1 MRNFS
6 RQHVSIEEF
15 CCANLI
21 STTKRDD
28 MYVATFEFYS
38 QSDFKIK
45 YNRYVLDYGAG
56 LRRGDPVE
64 ILGKSWNL
72 GVSSKVDTP

>member
-1 MRNFS
+1 
-6 RQHVSIEEF
+6 
-15 CCANLI
+15 
-21 STTKRDD
+21 
-28 MYVATFEFYS
+28 MYVATLEFYS